1 MQLPINIRRTRQ
13 CPRCGLD
20 YPASAP
26 ACTHCSKLSDQA
38 VEALK
43 QRYAAEGPAEKNLGM
58 LFIYIAALVIIG
70 MFIYVIS
77 H

>member
-20 YPASAP
+20 YPVSAP
-26 ACTHCSKLSDQA
+26 ACTHCSELNDQE

-58 LFIYIAALVIIG
+58 FFLYIAILLIAGLLV
-70 MFIYVIS
+70 YVINR
-77 H
+77 